1 MKKIKNFLKRNIKYV
16 IAFMLGTLVSIFG
29 VYATSTL
36 YDGDV
41 VSYDS
46 TTSGLKIG
54 GVAVDN
60 VQDAI
65 DALYEKS
72 LVCRVQETYTPIET
86 CPDCVYST
94 TPTSSSPWYTTWN
107 TASQTP
113 TALSDS
119 SLYTRDYTTLNKEV
133 FLGLKL
139 NSSNQMEKAY
149 VCGIVVLQY

>member
-1 MKKIKNFLKRNIKYV
+1 MKKIKNFLKRNVKYV
-16 IAFMLGTLVSIFG
+16 IAFILGTLLSIFG

-36 YDGDV
+36 YDGNV

-72 LVCRVQETYTPIET
+72 LVCREQETSAG
-86 CPDCVYST
+86 CPGTGCYYSWYESYNST
-94 TPTSSSPWYTTWN
+94 WYTTWN
-107 TASQTP
+107 IGSQTP
-113 TALSDS
+113 TTINPN
-119 SLYTRDYTTLNKEV
+119 SLPSGVSTNYNDVVQNNT
-133 FLGLKL
+133 FLAMKL
-139 NSSNQMEKAY
+139 NSNN
-149 VCGIVVLQY
+149 